1 MKKLTKSIIIST
13 SLLMAATAP
22 AQSMKGHEHQGSDK
36 QDMQMGMNMSGK
48 DMHMMHA
55 KMKAMKEEVHAIKE
69 EKDPV
74 KQREMMKSHMQSI
87 MGMMHMMHEKMKK
100 QPMQTQVNMAEKHL
114 KMMEMMMSKMEDN
127 HSPMSEKS
135 QTNTLGG
142 DHE

>member
-1 MKKLTKSIIIST
+1 MKKLTKSIIFST

-48 DMHMMHA
+48 D
-55 KMKAMKEEVHAIKE
+55 
-69 EKDPV
+69 
-74 KQREMMKSHMQSI
+74 
-87 MGMMHMMHEKMKK
+87 MHMMHEKMKK